1 MDPSRCYLDEVKRL
15 LARNDYTIVGTNV
28 QRVDGLE
35 KVTGKTKYTADFLL
49 ENALIVRPV
58 WSRCPHGL
66 LKSIDKG
73 PALRVAGV
81 KHVITAADMRGE
93 NQCGYYIDDQPFL
106 ARDKVRHVGDIV
118 ALVMADTV
126 EAAWAGADAVKVE
139 IEELQAVFEPQA
151 ALQGD
156 FRIHEQKS
164 PGDVKIRKGDV
175 DKAFRECDVIVERT
189 YAAGS
194 QDHAYIEPEAALAIP
209 NGLHDITI
217 ISTNQNPFRTRNAVA
232 RVLGRPQSEVTIVT
246 PYLGGGFGGK
256 DTYGPIVSAVA
267 AVAAQHAGRPA
278 AVTFTRRESFAYRY
292 KRCAFEI
299 RYKSGATKDGKLKAV
314 EADYTCDCGGYATH
328 VFGLMKRAAYHGTGV
343 YEVPNCKIT
352 GVAIYT
358 NNVPVAAFNGF
369 GNPQMSFAIESQIDL
384 LAEALNTDPVE
395 FRLKN
400 ALVPGSRTGTDQLLD
415 HSVGI
420 KELIEK
426 VAKAADWRTKK
437 KKNGSHAGN
446 RKRGIGIGCSWHGCG
461 TTGLKHD
468 WAGASVILNRDG
480 SVNYCTGIVEI
491 GQGTI
496 TSHAMMVAETLG
508 VPYEWVKVDANDTS
522 RMPDSGETHAQRG
535 TFIGGTAAV
544 DAALKL
550 REKLNSL
557 AAEMLGCRDNEVA
570 IVDGAAYRRTDSS
583 RKLAFKDLVTA
594 LYENGISPAEYGFV
608 KAQRGYPDP
617 ETGQG
622 VPYAAYTF
630 GCTIAEVEVDT
641 ETGQVRVLQ
650 LYPGVAAGKIIQ
662 PEVVR
667 GQVNGCGM
675 LGVGYAI
682 MERVALSQGRM
693 TNDSFADYMIPTI
706 KDRPEMEPYVAVEDE
721 YKYSGFGA
729 KGVGEIALISTP
741 LAIANAVRDATG
753 VRFYSLPLD
762 AEKVFFGLRA
772 GSDQIESARSPRL
785 AQGRA

>member
-1 MDPSRCYLDEVKRL
+1 MDRHRAYLEEVRAL
-15 LARNDYTIVGTNV
+15 LGRNDYMIVGTNV

-35 KVTGKTKYTADFLL
+35 KVTGQAKYTADFLV

-58 WSRCPHGL
+58 WSRYPHAL
-66 LKSIDKG
+66 IKTIDKS
-73 PALRVAGV
+73 PALRVTGV
-81 KHVITAADMRGE
+81 ECVITSEDIQGE

-106 ARDKVRHVGDIV
+106 ATGKVRHLGDIV
-118 ALVMADTV
+118 ALVVARD
-126 EAAWAGADAVKVE
+126 EAAAWAGADAVVVE
-139 IEELQAVFEPQA
+139 YEELPAVFAPQA
-151 ALQGD
+151 ALDGD
-156 FRIHEQKS
+156 FAIHDRKS

-175 DKAFRECDVIVERT
+175 DKAFAECDVIVERT
-189 YAAGS
+189 YQAGS
-194 QDHAYIEPEAALAIP
+194 QDHAYIEPEAAWAIP
-209 NGLHDITI
+209 EGLRQVTV
-217 ISTNQNPFRTRNAVA
+217 ISTNQNPFRTRDAVA
-232 RVLGRPQSEVTIVT
+232 RVLGRPQSEVTIIT

-256 DTYGPIVSAVA
+256 DTYGPIISTLA
-267 AVAAQHAGRPA
+267 AVAAQHTGRPA
-278 AVTFTRRESFAYRY
+278 FVLFTRHESFSYRY
-292 KRCAFEI
+292 KRCAFDI
-299 RYKSGATKDGKLKAV
+299 RYKSGATKDGKIKAIEV
-314 EADYTCDCGGYATH
+314 DYTCDCGGYATH

-343 YEVPNCKIT
+343 YEVPNVKIT
-352 GVAIYT
+352 GVAVYT

-369 GNPQMSFAIESQIDL
+369 GNPQMGFAIESQIDL
-384 LAEALNTDPVE
+384 LAEKLDMDPVE
-395 FRLKN
+395 FRLRN

-420 KELIEK
+420 KDLLRK
-426 VAKAADWRTKK
+426 VARGADWAAKRKLSAQSRTSEK
-437 KKNGSHAGN
+437 
-446 RKRGIGIGCSWHGCG
+446 RRGIGIGCSWHGCG

-508 VPYEWVKVDANDTS
+508 IPFEWIKVDANDTS

-550 REKLNSL
+550 REKLNAL
-557 AAEMLGCRDNEVA
+557 AAEKFGCSPADVA
-570 IVDGAAYRRTDSS
+570 MENGIAYS
-583 RKLAFKDLVTA
+583 RIDPARKMTFKDLVTRM
-594 LYENGISPAEYGFV
+594 YETGVSPAEYGFI

-617 ETGQG
+617 DTGQG

-630 GCTIAEVEVDT
+630 GCTIAEVEVDA
-641 ETGQVRVLQ
+641 ETGQVQVLK

-675 LGVGYAI
+675 LGVGYGL
-682 MERVALSQGRM
+682 MEGVTLEGGRM
-693 TNDSFADYMIPTI
+693 MNGSFGDYMIPTI
-706 KDRPEMEPYVAVEDE
+706 MDKPDLEPYVAVEDE
-721 YKYSGFGA
+721 YKFSGFGA

-741 LAIANAVRDATG
+741 LAIANAVFDATG
-753 VRFYSLPLD
+753 VRFYSLPLN
-762 AEKVFFGLRA
+762 AEKVYFEMRKGHA
-772 GSDQIESARSPRL
+772 
-785 AQGRA
+785 